1 MRKLILVVFALTF
14 IQYGKSQDSITVKI
28 KNQYKADAK
37 DIVVSLNG
45 NPIIVNEKSFITIPK
60 NLVQTFD
67 VSGKDYVASKF
78 SIANADKD
86 NVITI
91 NKTFTWKDLLTP
103 MFYIIFGGLWFVV
116 FVIFAET
123 GLFAGFFLPG
133 DSLLFVAGI
142 YSFDLV
148 KSGVGMDAGAF
159 MNLIILGIII
169 SIAGIIGNFVGYW
182 FGRKSGPFLFE
193 RKDTFFFRKKYLFQ
207 AKDFYEKHGGGA
219 IVMAR
224 FLPIVRTFAPIVAG
238 IVGMEKKKFTFYNIV
253 GCVSWVFAM
262 LFAGHYLQELFLHK
276 FQFDL
281 REHLEL
287 IVIGIVLVTTAPV
300 IIKLIFGKSKS
311 QEEKKD

>member
-1 MRKLILVVFALTF
+1 MQRIILLLVTLFLV
-14 IQYGKSQDSITVKI
+14 QYGKSQDSITIKF
-28 KNQYKADAK
+28 KNQYKAEAK
-37 DIVVSLNG
+37 KIVVSFKGINYTPDDKAALTVSLNKTDSL
-45 NPIIVNEKSFITIPK
+45 I
-60 NLVQTFD
+60 
-67 VSGKDYVASKF
+67 VSGNDYNAQQF
-78 SIANADKD
+78 SLSNIAED
-86 NVITI
+86 NIITVKK
-91 NKTFTWKDLLTP
+91 NFSWKDLLTP
-103 MFYIIFGGLWFVV
+103 MFYIIFGGIWFVI

-148 KSGVGMDAGAF
+148 NSGLGFNGGPF
-159 MNLIILGIII
+159 LNLVVLGVII

-238 IVGMEKKKFTFYNIV
+238 IVGMEKKKFTYYNII
-253 GCVSWVFAM
+253 GCVAWVFVM
-262 LFAGHYLQELFLHK
+262 LFAGHYLQELFLK
-276 FQFDL
+276 QFDFDL
-281 REHLEL
+281 REHLEV
-287 IVIGIVLVTTAPV
+287 IVVGIVLVTTGPV
-300 IIKLIFGKSKS
+300 ILKLIFGKSSAPK
-311 QEEKKD
+311 EKI

>member
-1 MRKLILVVFALTF
+1 MRKIFLLPVFFLIFQNV
-14 IQYGKSQDSITVKI
+14 KSQDSITVKI
-28 KNQYKADAK
+28 KNQYKADVK
-37 DIVVSLNG
+37 DVTVSLNG
-45 NPIIVNEKSFITIPK
+45 V
-60 NLVQTFD
+60 NLVVLEKATVILPKKAGVTFE
-67 VSGKDYVASKF
+67 VSGKDYEPFKF
-78 SIANADKD
+78 TIQSVDKND
-86 NVITI
+86 VITI
-91 NKTFTWKDLLTP
+91 KKKFTWKDLLTP

-148 KSGVGMDAGAF
+148 HSGVGVNAGPF
-159 MNLIILGIII
+159 VNLLILGVII
-169 SIAGIIGNFVGYW
+169 SVAGIIGNFVGYW

-207 AKDFYEKHGGGA
+207 AKEFYDKHGGGA

-224 FLPIVRTFAPIVAG
+224 FLPIVRTFAPIIAG

-253 GCVSWVFAM
+253 GCVAWVFTM
-262 LFAGHYLQELFLHK
+262 LFAGHYLQELFFNK
-276 FQFDL
+276 FNFDL

-287 IVIGIVLVTTAPV
+287 IVVGIVLVTTAPV
-300 IIKLIFGKSKS
+300 IIKIITGKSK
-311 QEEKKD
+311 K